1 MRVVIFGAS
10 GGTGRELVSQAIARG
25 WNVKAQ
31 VRRMDASVVW
41 DPRVDL
47 QIGDPQDPIFVQQL
61 LAGVDAVIIALGI
74 SRKTRSPFSPLVSP
88 ANLTSKSV
96 ATILAAMKE
105 HGVSRI
111 VYVSAFGAAD
121 SWQKIPG
128 WGRLFIRL
136 SNVRY
141 SISDHTRSENLLAA
155 SAVLWTVL
163 RPMMLE
169 EVGRDGSARRMQPG
183 DSLLAK
189 VSKAALAK
197 FALDAVHDPKTHCAA
212 VPVTRSM

>member
-1 MRVVIFGAS
+1 
-10 GGTGRELVSQAIARG
+10 
-25 WNVKAQ
+25 
-31 VRRMDASVVW
+31 
-41 DPRVDL
+41 
-47 QIGDPQDPIFVQQL
+47 
-61 LAGVDAVIIALGI
+61 LAGVDAVIVALGI

-105 HGVSRI
+105 RGVSRV
-111 VYVSAFGAAD
+111 VYISAFGAAD
-121 SWQKIPG
+121 SWQKIPW

-136 SNVRY
+136 SNVNY

-155 SAVLWTVL
+155 SGALWTAL
-163 RPMMLE
+163 RPMMLD
-169 EVGRDGSARRMQPG
+169 EVGRVRSARRTQLG

-197 FALDAVHDPKTHCAA
+197 FALDAVHDSATHCEA
-212 VPVTRSM
+212 VSVTRSVRSERSSQGGKACTS